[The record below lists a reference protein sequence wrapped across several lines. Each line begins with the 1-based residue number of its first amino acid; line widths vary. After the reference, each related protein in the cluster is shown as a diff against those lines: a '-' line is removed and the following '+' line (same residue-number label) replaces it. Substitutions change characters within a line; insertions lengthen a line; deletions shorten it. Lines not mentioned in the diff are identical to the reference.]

1 MTEKAEAV
9 TSRDGVAGSGWR
21 ATVIGLSAVAAT
33 MAFRRCRHLLVFL
46 CSLFFLE
53 IAMLLVNNG
62 VQRPRPYGVPIIA
75 GWVGYSAPALSAAIL
90 TFFLPG
96 IAY

>member
-1 MTEKAEAV
+1 
-9 TSRDGVAGSGWR
+9 
-21 ATVIGLSAVAAT
+21 
-33 MAFRRCRHLLVFL
+33 
-46 CSLFFLE
+46 
-53 IAMLLVNNG
+53 MLLVNNG